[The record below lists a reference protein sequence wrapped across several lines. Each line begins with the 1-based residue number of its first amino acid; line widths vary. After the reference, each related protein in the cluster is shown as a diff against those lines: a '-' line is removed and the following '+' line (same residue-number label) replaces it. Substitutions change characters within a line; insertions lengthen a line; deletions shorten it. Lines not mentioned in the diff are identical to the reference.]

1 MEVNSEKGFAK
12 YSRFDNGK
20 KDNETSLILSTE
32 SLNKVEPAKL
42 VLAAT
47 ENYNYPAN
55 GDDVKDFGFDSKMEV
70 EGNQRKLGLKTL
82 LGLSLAFLMVAAGLV
97 AGLFIMDLKIQRLD
111 QQNQNLVL
119 DLKSGEET
127 AHALNE
133 TIVKFKNHADKDLIT
148 VIQRGDV
155 EAVRLFLE
163 VGANANKKN
172 DGQERPLFYAVRSK
186 QYKIVE
192 LLIQNG
198 ADVNFRG
205 KYNDTALLEACSRSN
220 LMVVKVSFFFI
231 SQNHF
236 CYFDHI

>member
-1 MEVNSEKGFAK
+1 M
-12 YSRFDNGK
+12 
-20 KDNETSLILSTE
+20 
-32 SLNKVEPAKL
+32 
-42 VLAAT
+42 
-47 ENYNYPAN
+47 
-55 GDDVKDFGFDSKMEV
+55 
-70 EGNQRKLGLKTL
+70 
-82 LGLSLAFLMVAAGLV
+82 
-97 AGLFIMDLKIQRLD
+97 QRLD

-155 EAVRLFLE
+155 EAVKLFLE